1 MLDSQQYTPHQGP
14 ETKLNWHFEALYNY
28 NVFTQTDRA
37 TLYTVASFTDI
48 HKACHA
54 IFGKERLHD
63 GPN

>member
-1 MLDSQQYTPHQGP
+1 MIDSQQDTPHQGP
-14 ETKLNWHFEALYNY
+14 ETKLNWHGEALYY